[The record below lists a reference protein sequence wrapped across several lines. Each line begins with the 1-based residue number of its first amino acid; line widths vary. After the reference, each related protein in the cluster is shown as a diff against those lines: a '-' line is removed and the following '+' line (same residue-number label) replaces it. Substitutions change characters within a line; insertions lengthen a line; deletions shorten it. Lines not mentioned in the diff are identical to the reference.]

1 MYHFITKWYFN
12 APIDLVWQ
20 EIEDTSN
27 ISRWLTDF
35 RKVSPRNVSTKDQRT
50 VDIDVEYRGDLP
62 YTFRF
67 NLRVV
72 KVEPPHL
79 LELEA
84 TGNLIG
90 RGKWILETQ
99 GQGTAATYFWDVTVA
114 NPFFALFVK
123 LPLFKAITEKNHNAT
138 MDRAYQA
145 LKQKLQA

>member
-1 MYHFITKWYFN
+1 MYHFVTNWYFQ
-12 APIDLVWQ
+12 APIERVWK

-27 ISRWLTDF
+27 ISEWLTDF
-35 RKVSPRNVSTKDQRT
+35 RKVSPRNVQTEEHRP

-67 NLRVV
+67 RLRVV

-90 RGKWILETQ
+90 RGKWVLQTQ
-99 GQGTAATYFWDVTVA
+99 DQGTAATYFWDVTVA

-123 LPLFKAITEKNHNAT
+123 LPWFKAITERNHNAT

-145 LKQKLQA
+145 LKQRLQA

>member
-12 APIDLVWQ
+12 APIESVWQ

-27 ISRWLTDF
+27 ISGWLTDF
-35 RKVSPRNVSTKDQRT
+35 RKVSPCNSTNDRSS

-72 KVEPPHL
+72 KVAPPHL

-90 RGKWILETQ
+90 RGKWVLETQ
-99 GQGTAATYFWDVTVA
+99 GKGTSATYFWDVTVA

-123 LPLFKAITEKNHNAT
+123 LPLFKAITEQNHNAT

>member
-1 MYHFITKWYFN
+1 MYHFIAHWYFN
-12 APIDLVWQ
+12 APIEHVWK

-27 ISRWLTDF
+27 ISGWLRDF
-35 RKVSPRNVSTKDQRT
+35 RKVTPRSVQKEERRS

-67 NLRVV
+67 SMRVI

-90 RGKWILETQ
+90 RGKWVLRSQDQ
-99 GQGTAATYFWDVTVA
+99 GKAATYFWDVTVA

-123 LPLFKAITEKNHNAT
+123 FPWFKAITERNHNAT

-145 LKQKLQA
+145 LKQKL